1 MFLLEYN
8 KFTEADALRVNGVDL
23 FLAERVGTEKESMNA
38 AEQTSATLW
47 DSSVILSKYLEA
59 NAQLI
64 EGKSCIE
71 LGAGKGLVGLY
82 CAALGGKV
90 LLTDM
95 KKATHTLL
103 KTIQGNPRLYEKLEV
118 KELDWRIKHDLPKF
132 EVILGSDIVWV
143 LDLVTPL
150 VETIVSLSS
159 DSTNIYLADQQR
171 SKICQDRFFEE
182 IRANGFN
189 VQLIPWQHEWY
200 SKNSVSIH
208 HICKQSNS
216 YR

>member
-8 KFTEADALRVNGVDL
+8 KFTEADALRVNEVDL
-23 FLAERVGTEKESMNA
+23 FLAERVGTEESMNA

-47 DSSVILSKYLEA
+47 DSCVILSKYLEA
-59 NAQLI
+59 NPQLI
-64 EGKSCIE
+64 KGKNCIE

-95 KKATHTLL
+95 KKAIPTLL
-103 KTIQGNPRLYEKLEV
+103 KTIQGNPRLYARLEV
-118 KELDWRIKHDLPKF
+118 KELDWCTKHDLPNF
-132 EVILGSDIVWV
+132 EVILGSDIIWV

-150 VETIVSLSS
+150 VETIVSLSN

-171 SKICQDRFFEE
+171 SKICQDKFFEE
-182 IRANGFN
+182 IRANGFH
-189 VQLIPWQHEWY
+189 VQLIPWHHEWY
-200 SKNSVSIH
+200 SKNSVNIYH
-208 HICKQSNS
+208 FRKNSNP